1 MSDRSIFNRIQ
12 RFLPYVAKPARY
24 VGNEINMVKKDLSR
38 VSMRMALCYPDAY
51 EVGMSNLGVQILY
64 EAVNRVDGLYCERVF
79 TPWVDFEEV
88 LRENEIPLY
97 SLETF
102 TPLNEFD
109 VLGFSIGYE
118 LLYTNMLSVL
128 ELGHI
133 PLFSK
138 QRSEDD
144 PFVIAGGPSIY
155 NPEPAADFIDVF
167 ILGDGERALLE
178 FLQTLLSLKGM
189 HREKKLE
196 ALNRFD
202 FTYIPS
208 LYTVTSRGRYVYTNV
223 DKSIFRRI
231 EPDLDSLP
239 ISNTPIVPLIKVVQ
253 DRVSIEVNRGCTNG
267 CRFCQAGYTYRPV
280 RERSVSNIVSILTN
294 ALSRTGYEEVSLVS
308 LSIGDYTQLEE
319 LVDVVHREFSSA
331 HVSISLPSLRVNSAG
346 LSILERI
353 GAVRKSGLTFAI
365 ESADEEVRKCI
376 NKPVDEYALRGI
388 LHRVMEAGWRL
399 IKLYFMVGLP
409 GAVDEA
415 EAIGEFIERLRSN
428 FPKLSI
434 NANVS
439 VFIPKPHTPLEYT
452 PQMDLEESRVLLSN
466 LRKRFG
472 DSRVSIKFQ
481 NPLMSYVEGVL
492 SRGDRAVGRSIYEV
506 YRMGERFSSWDE
518 MFAFNLW
525 QKGFEAADI
534 DPERYLVPAG
544 PDITPP
550 WHFLSSRT
558 TGEFMNAEREKYS
571 KKALTDNCLYGECS
585 LCGVCQGAVQNRRA
599 DEAYTPEDVGMD
611 AEPESGQETH
621 PQSSSAQP
629 AVPITA
635 RQPRAA
641 RQFKTAQPPITAQQS
656 MAARQPET
664 AQKFPH
670 DGDLKKQAPEENFKV
685 LFCFFKK
692 GVLKYIGHLDLMT
705 VLIRAGRRAGIP
717 FRYSQGF
724 NPRPRFSLPFP
735 LALGIESEYELG
747 EMLIGKHMGVDELID
762 LYNRE
767 LPEELRLFDARVHQ
781 QRASVASNEYFHDY
795 EVSLGEGCKSQ
806 ADEWLTG
813 LVKRDRFDDAP
824 LSFYCTSGKNLHL
837 RLDGKKSIKKAF
849 SGEINSYLAYDIKRV
864 KIWKKQGSSL
874 VLFVENTS
882 E

>member
-1 MSDRSIFNRIQ
+1 
-12 RFLPYVAKPARY
+12 

-38 VSMRMALCYPDAY
+38 VTMRMALCYPDAY

-64 EAVNRVDGLYCERVF
+64 EAVNRVDDFYCERVF
-79 TPWVDFEEV
+79 SPWVDFEDV

-102 TPLNEFD
+102 TPLKEFD

-133 PLFSK
+133 PMFSE
-138 QRSEDD
+138 QRSEND
-144 PFVIAGGPSIY
+144 PLVIAGGPSIY

-189 HREKKLE
+189 HREEKLE
-196 ALNRFD
+196 ALNLFD

-208 LYTVTSRGRYVYTNV
+208 LYTVSSRGRYVYTNV
-223 DKSIFRRI
+223 NKSVTRRI

-239 ISNTPIVPLIKVVQ
+239 VSETPIVPLIKVVQ
-253 DRVSIEVNRGCTNG
+253 DRASIEVNRGCTNG

-294 ALSRTGYEEVSLVS
+294 TLVRTGYEEVSLLS
-308 LSIGDYTQLEE
+308 LSIGDYSKLEE
-319 LVDVVHREFSSA
+319 LVDVVHREFSPA

-365 ESADEEVRKCI
+365 ESADEEVRRRI
-376 NKPVDEYALRGI
+376 NKPVDEDALHRI
-388 LHRVMEAGWRL
+388 LHHVMEAGWRL

-409 GAVDEA
+409 GAEDEA
-415 EAIGEFIERLRSN
+415 KAIGDFIERLRIN

-452 PQMDLEESRVLLSN
+452 PQMDLEESRVLLNS
-466 LRKRFG
+466 LRNRFR

-481 NPLMSYVEGVL
+481 NPLMSYIEGVL
-492 SRGDRAVGRSIYEV
+492 SRSDRAAGRLIYEV

-518 MFAFNLW
+518 MFAFDLW
-525 QKGFEAADI
+525 QKGLKAADV
-534 DPERYLVPAG
+534 DPERYLAPAG
-544 PDITPP
+544 PDITLP

-558 TGEFMNAEREKYS
+558 TGEFMNAERAKYGEKT
-571 KKALTDNCLYGECS
+571 LTDNCLYGACS
-585 LCGVCQGAVQNRRA
+585 LCGVCAGAVRNRRA
-599 DEAYTPEDVGMD
+599 DEAHTPENVRRD
-611 AEPESGQETH
+611 AEPESGRETR
-621 PQSSSAQP
+621 PQRPPAQS
-629 AVPITA
+629 AVPKTA
-635 RQPRAA
+635 RHSRNA
-641 RQFKTAQPPITAQQS
+641 RQFPHTGGLKEQS
-656 MAARQPET
+656 PER
-664 AQKFPH
+664 
-670 DGDLKKQAPEENFKV
+670 NFKV
-685 LFCFFKK
+685 LFCFYKK
-692 GVLKYIGHLDLMT
+692 GMLKYIGHLDLMT

-747 EMLIGKHMGVDELID
+747 EMLIGKNMGADELID
-762 LYNRE
+762 LYNHE
-767 LPEELRLFDARVHQ
+767 LPEELRLFDAKVNRPG
-781 QRASVASNEYFHDY
+781 ASAASNEYFHDY
-795 EVSLGEGCKSQ
+795 EVGIGEGCESQ

-813 LVKRDRFDDAP
+813 LVKRDRFDGAP
-824 LSFYCTSGKNLHL
+824 LAFYCTAGKNLYV

-849 SGEINSYLAYDIKRV
+849 SGEKNSYLAYDIKRV
-864 KIWKKQGSSL
+864 NIWKKQGSSL
-874 VLFVENTS
+874 ISFINKQILKK
-882 E
+882 